1 LQGKICDMRIL
12 LKYAKNAAIAYS
24 HKTDM
29 PIARAD
35 TSYNPVSVS
44 VCHKSVFCRNG
55 WTEQSVVLP
64 VILTL
69 IDLVLLGLI
78 VLLLYVCILL
88 FML

>member
-1 LQGKICDMRIL
+1 MRKMRQLHIRMKL
-12 LKYAKNAAIAYS
+12 TCL
-24 HKTDM
+24 
-29 PIARAD
+29 ARAD
-35 TSYNPVSVS
+35 TSYDPVSVS

-78 VLLLYVCILL
+78 VLLLYVCYC
-88 FML
+88 ML